1 MMRNNKKREWFYIV
15 TIVVLMLSIIAI
27 KLCEKANATIGDVF
41 LTISSILL
49 VFITI
54 RNNIINRKR
63 DSFSQLFNTQ
73 ISLFNH
79 YFNNN
84 TILRTNTISKDG
96 LIPLVVSEKSFQLK
110 SSVPITKNFCE
121 YYKANIKETGY
132 RELSSSEIIKI
143 WDTFC
148 ESLQYRSE
156 FEYSFKSIF
165 MCIRTVQKENY
176 LGNLEKKE
184 YLTTINDLLNSEQ
197 LFCYF
202 VNQVHFCDGDLSKDK
217 NIKLLKDNEFFS
229 DLTRSAF
236 YKDIKHSIPK
246 DLKKYLLWS

>member
-1 MMRNNKKREWFYIV
+1 
-15 TIVVLMLSIIAI
+15 MLSIIAI
-27 KLCEKANATIGDVF
+27 ILCEKANATFGDIF

-54 RNNIINRKR
+54 INNIINRKR

-79 YFNNN
+79 YLNNN
-84 TILRTNTISKDG
+84 TTLRTNTITKDG
-96 LIPLVVSEKSFQLK
+96 LIPLVVSEKLFQLK

-121 YYKANIKETGY
+121 YYKANIKEIGY

-165 MCIRTVQKENY
+165 MCIRTIEKDNY
-176 LGNLEKKE
+176 FNRFEKGE
-184 YLTTINDLLNSEQ
+184 YITTIADLLNSEQ

-202 VNQVHFCDGDLSKDK
+202 FNQVHFCDGDLSKDK